1 VGAQEAHVNHDSLSS
16 DYWLYE
22 WIDDRGIRKA
32 ADLRKALRNPVAID
46 HLIELREDHA
56 EAKDI
61 DVTSLSAPVIAG
73 RRVDLSGYLGC
84 NHFECIVPQIDT
96 LFSKTW
102 HYFDTII
109 VDDPNLPDPASD
121 PSEFLYQIEQRVNLL
136 LYLRKIGAHDSIIFR
151 KKLSG
156 FCDYHF
162 RDFAKSNGLGL
173 DLLFDESVE
182 SNVVQELLSRARFE
196 ISRRED
202 HWHYTISHPEL
213 EQIIGTYSHSDP
225 DIRPS
230 REECA
235 KDAFGMYCAGLIS
248 DVAAVREFGAPLL
261 QVAEGT
267 QPFRRAEPVDDSL
280 VALNLSLPVLMNAPA
295 KEIIRLKSD
304 NWPEFVLFRDALR
317 KAIRKQTSEA
327 GNGSP
332 EEIARA
338 VVDEYVTPELENI
351 EVELRASERALRKK
365 IGANVA
371 VGIAPVSTSLI
382 NHSPL
387 VIAAA
392 VIPAGYA
399 AIKNV
404 MPGVNKYYD
413 DRAEIEKSPLYFLWK
428 ARIRHKG

>member
-1 VGAQEAHVNHDSLSS
+1 M
-16 DYWLYE
+16 
-22 WIDDRGIRKA
+22 DDRGIRKA
-32 ADLRKALRNPVAID
+32 ADLRKALRSPAAID
-46 HLIELREDHA
+46 TLIELQEEHA
-56 EAKDI
+56 GKI
-61 DVTSLSAPVIAG
+61 DVDVASLSSPVIAG

-109 VDDPNLPDPASD
+109 IDDPNLPDPASNY
-121 PSEFLYQIEQRVNLL
+121 SEFLFRIEQRVNLL
-136 LYLRKIGAHDSIIFR
+136 LHLRKIGADDSVAFQ

-162 RDFAKSNGLGL
+162 REFAESNGLGL
-173 DLLFDESVE
+173 DLLFDERVE
-182 SNVVQELLSRARFE
+182 DSVVQELLSRARFE

-213 EQIIGTYSHSDP
+213 EPIIGTYSHSEP
-225 DIRPS
+225 DVRPS

-248 DVAAVREFGAPLL
+248 DVAAVRDLRAPLL
-261 QVAEGT
+261 QVAEGK
-267 QPFRRAEPVDDSL
+267 QPFRRPEPVDDSL
-280 VALNLSLPVLMNAPA
+280 VALNLRLPVLTNVPA
-295 KEIIRLKSD
+295 KEILRLKRD

-317 KAIRKQTSEA
+317 KAIKEQMSGA

-338 VVDEYVTPELENI
+338 VVDEYVTPELETI
-351 EVELRASERALRKK
+351 GVELGTSQRALAKK

-371 VGIAPVSTSLI
+371 VGIAPVSTGLI

-392 VIPAGYA
+392 AIPAAYA

-404 MPGVNKYYD
+404 MPEVNKYFD
-413 DRAEIEKSPLYFLWK
+413 GRAETEKSPLYFLWK
-428 ARIRHKG
+428 AQIKHRG

>member
-1 VGAQEAHVNHDSLSS
+1 MNHDSLSS

-22 WIDDRGIRKA
+22 WMDDRGIRKA
-32 ADLRKALRNPVAID
+32 ADLRKALRSPAAID
-46 HLIELREDHA
+46 RLVELREDRA
-56 EAKDI
+56 GTR
-61 DVTSLSAPVIAG
+61 DVDVMSLSAPVIAG

-84 NHFECIVPQIDT
+84 NHFECILPQIDT

-109 VDDPNLPDPASD
+109 VDDPNIPDPVSNYG
-121 PSEFLYQIEQRVNLL
+121 EFLEEIEQRVNLL
-136 LYLRKIGAHDSIIFR
+136 LYLRKIGAGDSVAFR

-173 DLLFDESVE
+173 DLLFDEDVE
-182 SNVVQELLSRARFE
+182 NSVVQELTARARFE

-202 HWHYTISHPEL
+202 HWNYTISHPEL
-213 EQIIGTYSHSDP
+213 ERIIGTYSHSNLDV
-225 DIRPS
+225 RPS

-235 KDAFGMYCAGLIS
+235 KDAFGMYCAALIS
-248 DVAAVREFGAPLL
+248 DVAIARELRAPLL
-261 QVAEGT
+261 QVAEGK
-267 QPFRRAEPVDDSL
+267 QPFRQPEPLDDTL
-280 VALNLSLPVLMNAPA
+280 VALNLRLPVLVNVPA
-295 KEIIRLKSD
+295 KEVLRLKHN

-317 KAIRKQTSEA
+317 KAIRAQIRET

-338 VVDEYVTPELENI
+338 VVDEYVTPELETI
-351 EVELRASERALRKK
+351 GVELGVSRRELARK

-371 VGIAPVSTSLI
+371 VGVAPVSTGLI

-392 VIPAGYA
+392 AIPAAYA

-404 MPGVNKYYD
+404 MPEVNKHFD
-413 DRAEIEKSPLYFLWK
+413 GRAEIEKSPLYFLWK
-428 ARIRHKG
+428 ARVKHRG

>member
-1 VGAQEAHVNHDSLSS
+1 VKPDSPSS
-16 DYWLYE
+16 EYWLCE
-22 WIDDRGIRKA
+22 WMDDRGIRKA
-32 ADLRKALRNPVAID
+32 ADLRKALRSPAAID
-46 HLIELREDHA
+46 NLIELQEGHA
-56 EAKDI
+56 EKINIDI
-61 DVTSLSAPVIAG
+61 ASLSSPVIAG

-96 LFSKTW
+96 LFGKTW

-109 VDDPNLPDPASD
+109 VDDPDLPDPASD
-121 PSEFLYQIEQRVNLL
+121 SSGFLDQIEQRVNLL
-136 LYLRKIGAHDSIIFR
+136 LYLRKIGADNSVAFQ

-162 RDFAKSNGLGL
+162 REFARSNELGL

-182 SNVVQELLSRARFE
+182 DGVVQELLSRARFE
-196 ISRRED
+196 TSRRGD

-225 DIRPS
+225 DVRPS

-248 DVAAVREFGAPLL
+248 DVAAVRDLRVPLL
-261 QVAEGT
+261 QVAEGK
-267 QPFRRAEPVDDSL
+267 QPFRRPDHVDDSL
-280 VALNLSLPVLMNAPA
+280 VALNLRLPVLLNVPA
-295 KEIIRLKSD
+295 KEILRLKRD
-304 NWPEFVLFRDALR
+304 NWPEFVLFRSALR
-317 KAIRKQTSEA
+317 KAIEEQMSEA

-332 EEIARA
+332 EEIAKA
-338 VVDEYVTPELENI
+338 VVDKHVTPALETI
-351 EVELRASERALRKK
+351 AVDLSVSQKALAKK

-371 VGIAPVSTSLI
+371 VGVAPVSAGLI

-392 VIPAGYA
+392 AIPAGYA

-404 MPGVNKYYD
+404 MPEVNKYFD
-413 DRAEIEKSPLYFLWK
+413 DRAETGKSPYYFLWRAK
-428 ARIRHKG
+428 VKHGG

>member
-1 VGAQEAHVNHDSLSS
+1 MKPDSLSS
-16 DYWLYE
+16 EYWLYE

-32 ADLRKALRNPVAID
+32 ADLRKALRSPAAID
-46 HLIELREDHA
+46 TLIELREDHA
-56 EAKDI
+56 GNISVDI
-61 DVTSLSAPVIAG
+61 ASLSSPVIAA

-109 VDDPNLPDPASD
+109 VDDPDLPDPASNY
-121 PSEFLYQIEQRVNLL
+121 SEFLYRIEQRVNLL
-136 LYLRKIGAHDSIIFR
+136 LHLRKIGADNSIAFQ

-162 RDFAKSNGLGL
+162 REFAESNGLGL

-182 SNVVQELLSRARFE
+182 DSVVQELLSRARFE
-196 ISRRED
+196 ISKRDD
-202 HWHYTISHPEL
+202 HWHYAISHPEL
-213 EQIIGTYSHSDP
+213 EPIIGTYSHSEP

-235 KDAFGMYCAGLIS
+235 KDAFGMYCAGFVS
-248 DVAAVREFGAPLL
+248 DAAAVRDLHTPLL
-261 QVAEGT
+261 QVAEGR
-267 QPFRRAEPVDDSL
+267 QPFRQPTPMDDSL
-280 VALNLSLPVLMNAPA
+280 VALNLRLPVLVNVPA
-295 KEIIRLKSD
+295 KEILRLKRD
-304 NWPEFVLFRDALR
+304 NWPEFVLFRDAIR
-317 KAIRKQTSEA
+317 TAIDEQMSKA

-338 VVDEYVTPELENI
+338 VVDEHVNPKLETI
-351 EVELRASERALRKK
+351 AVELRVSQRALAKK
-365 IGANVA
+365 IGSNVA
-371 VGIAPVSTSLI
+371 VGVAPVSAGLI

-392 VIPAGYA
+392 AIPAAYA
-399 AIKNV
+399 AVKNV
-404 MPGVNKYYD
+404 MPEVNKYFD
-413 DRAEIEKSPLYFLWK
+413 GRAETEKSPYYFLWK
-428 ARIRHKG
+428 AQVKHRG